1 MNIAINTRVLLKN
14 RIEGVCRYILETT
27 RRMVESNPDDTFYFI
42 FDRPFDEDFIFG
54 PNVIP
59 LVVGPPTRH
68 PILWYIWFEWRL
80 PSILKKYNIDV
91 FLSPDTY
98 LSLSTNV
105 PTVLISHDIAYY
117 HFPEQIPFLVRKY
130 YQRYFPRYHQAADH
144 IMAVSKA
151 TKKDLIAA
159 FNLEEKNITV
169 APNSSPEHFKP
180 ISPMQK
186 QQVRDEYSNGRKF
199 FIYVGS
205 IHPRKN
211 VANAIKAFDKFKESD
226 KSDIS
231 FLIIGRKAWNT
242 DAFDKALNAT
252 KYRKDIFFSNEFV
265 EDVSHLVAASEAM
278 VYISLF
284 EGFGIPILEA
294 MHCDV
299 PVITSNCSS
308 MPEVAGDAAILVS
321 PTDIGEIASAMED
334 VLIPSKKAEL
344 IKKSRENIKRY
355 SWVKTSKTIYDQ
367 LLKSAKK
374 LK

>member
-42 FDRPFDEDFIFG
+42 FDRLYDEDFIFG

-169 APNSSPEHFKP
+169 APNSSPAHFKP

-211 VANAIKAFDKFKESD
+211 VANAIKAFDKFKELD

-252 KYRKDIFFSNEFV
+252 KYRKDIFFSNVFV

-308 MPEVAGDAAILVS
+308 MPEVAGDAALLVS

-355 SWVKTSKTIYDQ
+355 SWEKTSKTIYDQ